1 MSYLEISQFD
11 KDDIDDVQ
19 NNDEGHQFFDYWE
32 YSDWQEEVQTWHN
45 VEGHAELLNEFFG
58 MNPGEEMDYYI
69 LDKEKLEG
77 LISLFDNHNWDDD
90 LPSYISKNKFILEE
104 LNKRLA
110 DFDFDGEQHL
120 VISWDW

>member
-1 MSYLEISQFD
+1 MSYLQISQFD

-19 NNDEGHQFFDYWE
+19 KNDEGHPFFDYWE
-32 YSDWQEEVQTWHN
+32 YCDYQQDCHERLN

-58 MNPGEEMDYYI
+58 MTPGEEMDYYI
-69 LDKEKLEG
+69 LDKEKLEA

-90 LPSYISKNKFILEE
+90 LPSYKTKNVGILEE

-120 VISWDW
+120 VISWDY